1 MSENNDQWDACPS
14 GEIGHMVDSVTTRQ
28 RRLVW
33 VRFGGAATVLLLL
46 AVGIVVA
53 TKPTSPEKMSC
64 PDCVTLM
71 ADYHQGSLTEESAE
85 RVEHHL
91 NDCPSCQEHFELN
104 YLNGEGSTSQTA
116 SNRSI
121 AMLTQ

>member
-33 VRFGGAATVLLLL
+33 VRFGGAATVVLLI
-46 AVGIVVA
+46 AVGIVAA
-53 TKPTSPEKMSC
+53 TIPTSPEDISC
-64 PDCVTLM
+64 GDCRTLM
-71 ADYHQGSLTEESAE
+71 AGYQNKSLTEESAE
-85 RVEHHL
+85 RVKHHL
-91 NDCPSCQEHFELN
+91 DGCPSCREHFELN
-104 YLNGEGSTSQTA
+104 YQNGDGSTSQTA

-121 AMLTQ
+121 AMLTR